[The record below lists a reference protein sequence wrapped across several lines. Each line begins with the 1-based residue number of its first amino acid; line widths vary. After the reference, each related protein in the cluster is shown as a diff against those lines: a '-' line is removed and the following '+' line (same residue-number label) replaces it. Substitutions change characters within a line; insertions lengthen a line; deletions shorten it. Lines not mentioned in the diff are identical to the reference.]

1 MLRECWQDEQHLV
14 AGYPHDVAESVP
26 SSRSRSQQCFA
37 SRRASTVLVTTLAL
51 TVVCAAAVASWHSAV
66 PYRFWDQATLVQSK
80 VALPQGP
87 IFGGKAAS
95 DAFTLFRS
103 VWRDLY
109 RDNSGVVP
117 ELANSDLPEAFLGVT
132 AKVVVSSGG
141 VAEGGV
147 VSEGIGYGIMVEGV
161 QAAAGDRES
170 LSNGLALM
178 KAWLGMVQGPK
189 RPVKD
194 PTHDGTSLTFA
205 TPVGGGNGFAADSA
219 TKVDVPPYGVS
230 AIAPQGPAARG
241 PSGVAAWKYPIES
254 CSWGSCTGSATDG
267 DEDAVFGM
275 IYLAH
280 ALDHPPDF
288 MDTVM
293 RALISVASADL
304 GFPDLYRTLPD
315 GTKVFVPRGGSKWG
329 GLTPAKGK
337 FKASFNHGCINP
349 SYFAPASYR
358 LMRDFAKT
366 YWKPEFDVYLPPHVG
381 GEKSSLTELV
391 EAFNGAIVAGYN
403 LFYRSSCSSGVV
415 SNWAGSR
422 ADCKNGES
430 LNCPGVPWATTPH
443 VGKSG
448 TCTASGTKWGSWGK
462 DACRAPWR
470 IAMDYVLYPDESV
483 KVAMYGGDGL
493 INPSINFNS
502 KVYLNNLASWYK
514 KHARCDGGSTGSCI
528 SLGGV
533 SDPNKLAAAF
543 VMELGAPKVT
553 CGNVPFAPEPNW
565 WAAEMSHPTFAS
577 FVAPL
582 EPLISRSESSAW
594 LDTFA
599 MLCNMTNFGSYDDGD
614 TSHGILNLCSKTYF
628 QASQQVI
635 SAMVSSGTLQ
645 VLGALGSSGKS
656 TSFDGWSK
664 LLGASSGIV
673 SSPRAEGES
682 ISLDASGGSGSSP
695 STTGGS
701 SSRGGSSSTKGG
713 SNDSGSTEGG
723 SKSRPSR
730 LSWLRW
736 T

>member
-1 MLRECWQDEQHLV
+1 M
-14 AGYPHDVAESVP
+14 
-26 SSRSRSQQCFA
+26 
-37 SRRASTVLVTTLAL
+37 
-51 TVVCAAAVASWHSAV
+51 AAVASWRWTPV
-66 PYRFWDQATLVQSK
+66 PYRFWEQVTSVQSE
-80 VALPQGP
+80 VALQQGP
-87 IFGGKAAS
+87 IFGGKAAR
-95 DAFTLFRS
+95 DTFTLFRG

-109 RDNSGVVP
+109 RANNGVVP
-117 ELANSDLPEAFLGVT
+117 ELSNTDLPEAFKGVT
-132 AKVVVSSGG
+132 AKVVASSGG

-161 QAAAGDRES
+161 QAAAGDKES
-170 LSNGLALM
+170 LNNGLALM
-178 KAWLGMVQGPK
+178 KAWLGMVQGPP

-194 PTHDGTSLTFA
+194 PNHAGASLTLN
-205 TPVGGGNGFAADSA
+205 TPVGGGDGLHADSA

-230 AIAPQGPAARG
+230 AIAPQGKVGRG

-254 CSWGSCTGSATDG
+254 CSWGLCTGSATDA

-280 ALDHPPDF
+280 ALDYPPDF

-293 RALISVASADL
+293 RALIAVASADL

-329 GLTPAKGK
+329 GLSPAKGK
-337 FKASFNHGCINP
+337 FKSSFNHGCINP

-358 LMRDFAKT
+358 LMRDFAKMH
-366 YWKPEFDVYLPPHVG
+366 WKPEFDAYLPPHVG

-391 EAFNGAIVAGYN
+391 EAFNGAIIAGYN
-403 LFYRSSCSSGVV
+403 LFYRSSCSSGIV

-422 ADCKNGES
+422 ADCNNGES

-483 KVAMYGGDGL
+483 NVAMYDEAGL
-493 INPSINFNS
+493 VDPSIHFNS
-502 KVYLNNLASWYK
+502 KVYLNNMASWYK
-514 KHARCDGGSTGSCI
+514 KYAKCDGGSSRSC
-528 SLGGV
+528 SSPGV
-533 SDPNKLAAAF
+533 VTDPNKLAAAF
-543 VMELGAPKVT
+543 VMELGAPDVT
-553 CGNVPFAPEPNW
+553 CRKVPFSPEPNW

-577 FVAPL
+577 FVAPF
-582 EPLISRSESSAW
+582 EPLLSRSESSAW

-599 MLCNMTNFGSYDDGD
+599 KLCNTSNLGSYDDED

-628 QASQQVI
+628 QASQQVM

-645 VLGALGSSGKS
+645 A
-656 TSFDGWSK
+656 
-664 LLGASSGIV
+664 LGASSGSG
-673 SSPRAEGES
+673 SSPSAEGGSTSLGTS
-682 ISLDASGGSGSSP
+682 IGRGRSATTKGGSNGSGSSP

-701 SSRGGSSSTKGG
+701 NGGGSSPSKGG
-713 SNDSGSTEGG
+713 SNSW
-723 SKSRPSR
+723 PSW
-730 LSWLRW
+730 LSWLSW
-736 T
+736 LH